1 MGNDKCVSLTVR
13 KGIWDAFS
21 EMASQGEVDTLK
33 LIEEVLIDYVVN
45 NVDDCHKFP
54 DLIDDQDLIKPRPPC

>member
-1 MGNDKCVSLTVR
+1 MGNDNCVSLTVR

-21 EMASQGEVDTLK
+21 EIASQREGDTLE

-45 NVDDCHKFP
+45 NVDDYDRFP